1 MLQDPQA
8 VEEASLKMI
17 DQEVGAHSFNPGQ
30 WSVVRQAIYATADY
44 DYARNMIFHPA
55 AVEAGVAAVRFG
67 ADIVADTQT
76 VDVGIAKD
84 RLRKYGGTVWCF
96 ISDDDV
102 ILKSKEENLP
112 RTAVA
117 MQKAAETSD
126 GSIYVIGNAPAALL
140 ELIRLVKEGKAKP
153 SLIIGVPVGFVGAAE
168 AKEALLASTTPFIT
182 CRGRKGGS
190 TVAAAMINALSL
202 LAVGSAVNQR

>member
-1 MLQDPQA
+1 MLQYPQA
-8 VEEASLKMI
+8 VEEAGLKII
-17 DQEVGAHSFNPGQ
+17 DREVGSHPFNPGQ
-30 WSVVRQAIYATADY
+30 WSVVRQVIHATADF
-44 DYARNMIFHPA
+44 DFTREMVFHPA
-55 AVEAGVAAVRFG
+55 AVEAGIAAIRFG

-76 VDVGIAKD
+76 VDVGITKD

-96 ISDDDV
+96 ISDEDV
-102 ILKSKEENLP
+102 VLKSKEENLS

-117 MQKAAETSD
+117 MRKAAETSD
-126 GSIYVIGNAPAALL
+126 GSIYVIGNAPDALL

-168 AKEALLASTTPFIT
+168 AKEALLATKTPFIT

-190 TVAAAMINALSL
+190 TVAAAIINALSL
-202 LAVGSAVNQR
+202 LATQS

>member
-1 MLQDPQA
+1 MPEDPQA
-8 VEEASLKMI
+8 VEEAGLKII
-17 DQEVGAHSFNPGQ
+17 DQEAGAHSFNPGQ
-30 WSVVRQAIYATADY
+30 WSVVRQVIHATADF
-44 DYARNMIFHPA
+44 DFAREMVFHPA
-55 AVEAGVAAVRFG
+55 AVEAGVAAIRFG

-102 ILKSKEENLP
+102 TLRSKEENLP

-117 MQKAAETSD
+117 MRKAAETSD
-126 GSIYVIGNAPAALL
+126 GSIYVIGNAPASLL
-140 ELIRLVKEGKAKP
+140 ELICLVKEGKAKP

-168 AKEALLASTTPFIT
+168 AKEELLANTTPFIT

-190 TVAAAMINALSL
+190 TVAAAVINALSL
-202 LAVGSAVNQR
+202 LATHS

>member
-8 VEEASLKMI
+8 VEEAGLKI
-17 DQEVGAHSFNPGQ
+17 VDQEAGSHSFNPGQ
-30 WSVVRQAIYATADY
+30 WSVVRQVIHATADFEF
-44 DYARNMIFHPA
+44 AREMVFHPA
-55 AVEAGVAAVRFG
+55 AVEAGVAAIRFG

-76 VDVGIAKD
+76 VDVGITKD

-102 ILKSKEENLP
+102 ILKAREETLP

-117 MQKAAETSD
+117 MRKAAETSD

-168 AKEALLASTTPFIT
+168 AKETLLASTTPFIT

-190 TVAAAMINALSL
+190 TVAAAIINALSL
-202 LAVGSAVNQR
+202 LATQS

>member
-8 VEEASLKMI
+8 VEEAGLKII

-30 WSVVRQAIYATADY
+30 WSVVRQVIHATADF
-44 DYARNMIFHPA
+44 DFARDMVFHPA
-55 AVEAGVAAVRFG
+55 AVEAGMAAIRFG

-102 ILKSKEENLP
+102 ILKSKEEGLP

-117 MQKAAETSD
+117 MRKAAETSD

-140 ELIRLVKEGKAKP
+140 ELIRLVREGKAKP
-153 SLIIGVPVGFVGAAE
+153 SLIIGVPVGFVGATE
-168 AKEALLASTTPFIT
+168 AKEELLSIAIPYIT

-190 TVAAAMINALSL
+190 TVAASIINALSL
-202 LAVGSAVNQR
+202 SATHS

>member
-8 VEEASLKMI
+8 VEEAGLKI
-17 DQEVGAHSFNPGQ
+17 VDQEVGSHSFHPGQ
-30 WSVVRQAIYATADY
+30 WSVVRQVIHATADFEF
-44 DYARNMIFHPA
+44 AREMVFHPA
-55 AVEAGVAAVRFG
+55 AVEAGVAAIRFG

-76 VDVGIAKD
+76 VDVGITKD

-102 ILKSKEENLP
+102 ILKAREENLP

-117 MQKAAETSD
+117 MRKAAETSD

-153 SLIIGVPVGFVGAAE
+153 SLIIGIPVGFVGAAE
-168 AKEALLASTTPFIT
+168 AKETLLASKTPFIT

-190 TVAAAMINALSL
+190 TVAAAIINALSL
-202 LAVGSAVNQR
+202 LATQS

>member
-8 VEEASLKMI
+8 GEEAGLKI
-17 DQEVGAHSFNPGQ
+17 VDQEAGSHSFNPGQ
-30 WSVVRQAIYATADY
+30 WSVVRQVIHATADFEF
-44 DYARNMIFHPA
+44 AREMVFHPA
-55 AVEAGVAAVRFG
+55 AVEAGVAAIRFG

-76 VDVGIAKD
+76 VDVGITKD

-102 ILKSKEENLP
+102 ILKAREETLP

-117 MQKAAETSD
+117 MRKAAETSD

-168 AKEALLASTTPFIT
+168 AKETLLASTTPFIT

-190 TVAAAMINALSL
+190 TVAAAIINALSL
-202 LAVGSAVNQR
+202 LATQS

>member
-1 MLQDPQA
+1 MLEDPQA
-8 VEEASLKMI
+8 VEEAGLKII
-17 DQEVGAHSFNPGQ
+17 DQEVGRHPFNPGQ
-30 WSVVRQAIYATADY
+30 WSVVRQVIHATADF
-44 DYARNMIFHPA
+44 DFAREMVFHPA
-55 AVEAGVAAVRFG
+55 AVEAGVAAIRFG

-76 VDVGIAKD
+76 VDVGITKD
-84 RLRKYGGTVWCF
+84 RLRKYGGSVWCF

-117 MQKAAETSD
+117 MRKAAETSD
-126 GSIYVIGNAPAALL
+126 GSVYVIGDAPAAVL

-153 SLIIGVPVGFVGAAE
+153 SLIIGVPVGFIGAAE
-168 AKEALLASTTPFIT
+168 AKEKLLSLSTPFIT

-190 TVAAAMINALSL
+190 TVAAAIINALSL
-202 LAVGSAVNQR
+202 LAVGGAS

>member
-8 VEEASLKMI
+8 VEEAGLRII
-17 DQEVGAHSFNPGQ
+17 DREVGAHAFNPGQ
-30 WSVVRQAIYATADY
+30 WSVVRQVIHATADF
-44 DYARNMIFHPA
+44 DFAREMVFHPA

-67 ADIVADTQT
+67 ADIVADTPT
-76 VDVGIAKD
+76 VDVGIVKD

-102 ILKSKEENLP
+102 ILKSKEVNLP

-126 GSIYVIGNAPAALL
+126 GSIYVIGNAPAALR
-140 ELIRLVKEGKAKP
+140 ELIRLVKEGRAKP
-153 SLIIGVPVGFVGAAE
+153 SLIIGVPVGFIGAVE
-168 AKEALLASTTPFIT
+168 AKEELLSISIPFIA

-190 TVAAAMINALSL
+190 APAAAIINALSS
-202 LAVGSAVNQR
+202 LAVGGSS